1 MEKIIID
8 TAQFQR
14 TISRISHQ
22 IIEKHHQL
30 DDIVLVG
37 IKRRGVEIAEM
48 LQQRIQELADIR
60 LPLMALDIT
69 FYRDDLAHTHRDPIY
84 SGSENALSI
93 ANKKVILIDDV
104 LFTGRTIRAALDA
117 LRDFGRASKIELV
130 IFIDRGHRELPIRAD
145 YVGKNIPT
153 AKNEQVQVRT
163 QHYDGINQVALLT
176 EKSLS

>member
-8 TAQFQR
+8 TEQFQR
-14 TISRISHQ
+14 VISRISHQ

-30 DDIVLVG
+30 DDVVLIG
-37 IKRRGVEIAEM
+37 IKRRGVEIAQM
-48 LQQRIQELADIR
+48 LQKRIHQLTEIE

-69 FYRDDLAHTHRDPIY
+69 FYRDDLAHSNPDPIY
-84 SGSENALSI
+84 SGSENAISVQGK
-93 ANKKVILIDDV
+93 NVILVDDV

-117 LRDFGRASKIELV
+117 LLDFGRAAKIELM

-153 AKNEQVQVRT
+153 AKTEKVQVRT
-163 QHYDGINQVALLT
+163 QQYDGINQVALLI
-176 EKSLS
+176 S